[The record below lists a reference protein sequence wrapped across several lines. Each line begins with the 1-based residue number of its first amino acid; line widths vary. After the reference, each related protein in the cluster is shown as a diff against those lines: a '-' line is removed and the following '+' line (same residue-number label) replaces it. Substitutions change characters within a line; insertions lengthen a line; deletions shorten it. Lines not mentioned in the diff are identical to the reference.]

1 MELFRITSEKYS
13 TSLISSGASNR
24 WNKKGENVIYSSPT
38 RSLSTLELIVHRN
51 FIKPHIPYKVMVII
65 IPDKDGFIKT
75 IKTSELP
82 LHWRK
87 LEAYSKLQD
96 IGSNW
101 FINQESLVLKVP
113 SAIIPLEDNFIIN
126 TKHKD
131 FNQVRLIRVED
142 YFWDERL
149 M

>member
-13 TSLISSGASNR
+13 TSLISSGAANR
-24 WNKKGENVIYSSPT
+24 WNKKGEYVIYSSPT

-51 FIKPHIPYKVMVII
+51 FIKPHIPYKVMVIS

-82 LHWRK
+82 LYWRR

-101 FINQESLVLKVP
+101 FASQESLVLKVP

-131 FNQVRLIRVED
+131 FNQVRLIMVED
-142 YFWDERL
+142 YFWDQRL

>member
-13 TSLISSGASNR
+13 TSLISSGAANR
-24 WNKKGENVIYSSPT
+24 WNKKGEYVIYSSPT

-51 FIKPHIPYKVMVII
+51 FIKPHIPYKVMVIS
-65 IPDKDGFIKT
+65 IPDKDGIIKT

-82 LHWRK
+82 LYWRR

-101 FINQESLVLKVP
+101 FTSQESLVLKVP

-131 FNQVRLIRVED
+131 FNQVKLIMVED
-142 YFWDERL
+142 YFWDQRL